1 VWCDIRWLRR
11 IFKFDRSWNIG
22 FEIHVLYV
30 RHALLSLSFRLTT
43 TGLMTL
49 LLFSGFRLFKGN
61 FIKKLR
67 LKDKITSD
75 QQQQQQQQQQKTMAT
90 CFRSRRGR
98 RPASGVSRTTACVI
112 LHQLRKA
119 FTAFSSPVGS
129 TWHFGPTEATCWIDT
144 AFGGASFVGSNTT
157 SINWDLCVMLWPAKI
172 THI

>member
-75 QQQQQQQQQQKTMAT
+75 QQQHNSSNNKKPWQPVSGLDVVDVLHRECREQ
-90 CFRSRRGR
+90 RR
-98 RPASGVSRTTACVI
+98 A
-112 LHQLRKA
+112 
-119 FTAFSSPVGS
+119 
-129 TWHFGPTEATCWIDT
+129 
-144 AFGGASFVGSNTT
+144 
-157 SINWDLCVMLWPAKI
+157 
-172 THI
+172 